1 MHRKKNADANNMTA
15 VCIKCGNFKNKAI
28 IPCSFCGFS
37 PESDEEKA
45 KSIMLSTDY
54 EINNEYKGKSIYEL
68 QVISNDLK
76 KGKEFSFDDKEV
88 KRLVRYARYI
98 DSISWRELLVDLI
111 RWLFVPIC
119 VLLLVFVLLRWN
131 TIRSIQSCSLNV
143 QARLIKG
150 KTTKIWDIE
159 ANFPWQIK

>member
-1 MHRKKNADANNMTA
+1 MHRKKNVDANNMTA

-76 KGKEFSFDDKEV
+76 KGKKFSFDDKEV

-98 DSISWRELLVDLI
+98 DSISWRKLLVDLI
-111 RWLFVPIC
+111 CWLFVPIC
-119 VLLLVFVLLRWN
+119 VLLLVF
-131 TIRSIQSCSLNV
+131 CF
-143 QARLIKG
+143 A
-150 KTTKIWDIE
+150 
-159 ANFPWQIK
+159 

>member
-28 IPCSFCGFS
+28 I
-37 PESDEEKA
+37 
-45 KSIMLSTDY
+45 
-54 EINNEYKGKSIYEL
+54 SIYEL

-119 VLLLVFVLLRWN
+119 VLLLVF
-131 TIRSIQSCSLNV
+131 CF
-143 QARLIKG
+143 A
-150 KTTKIWDIE
+150 
-159 ANFPWQIK
+159 

>member
-1 MHRKKNADANNMTA
+1 
-15 VCIKCGNFKNKAI
+15 
-28 IPCSFCGFS
+28 
-37 PESDEEKA
+37 
-45 KSIMLSTDY
+45 MLSTDY

-119 VLLLVFVLLRWN
+119 VLLLAFVLLRWN
-131 TIRSIQSCSLNV
+131 TVRSIQSCSLNV